1 MTPVTVRKAVL
12 NLVVLA
18 LAAWAIIANDVV
30 LGLDLQGGVTLRYEL
45 EAPDTAGAGADVD
58 SMIESTISTLRSRI
72 DARASTPTAS
82 RRPRSPARDSARS

>member
-45 EAPDTAGAGADVD
+45 EAPDTAGAGVVF
-58 SMIESTISTLRSRI
+58 EE
-72 DARASTPTAS
+72 
-82 RRPRSPARDSARS
+82 